1 MRIVKVLDSF
11 IVGEQLH
18 FTYIFVLTLL
28 GVFFGTSEISA
39 IIRKIAEAGIPAK
52 TALYIVAMHLPG
64 GIVDCLPA
72 AVLISTLFVLHRM
85 CIDSELVALLT
96 CGISFAR
103 IISGVLLAGLI
114 WSALSFVVSEYV
126 VPQSKRTTWGLMAI
140 GVSESRMPVAKKST
154 ADVQIEIDNLGRI
167 CSTYIFAGKYYP
179 NHLTN
184 VTAIVVVDQKV
195 TSVTNAATGAWKSGR
210 WILTD
215 GRIFNFANSE
225 HGSVSSFG
233 KIELP
238 ANKGLT
244 TMYEQSM
251 EGPENFCTPNL
262 VKYIDAHGGPNAP
275 PYLLMQLYKRYSRPL
290 GCFFVLLAAIPMA
303 LSGRKSRTWLGMAY
317 AGLILCLYYSLVSSS
332 VGLAENGR
340 LSPLIAAW
348 LPNIAVGIVGLVTFS
363 LKMRRASF

>member
-28 GVFFGTSEISA
+28 GVFFGTSEIST
-39 IIRKIAEAGIPAK
+39 IVRKIAEAGIPAK

-72 AVLISTLFVLHRM
+72 AVLISTLFVFHRM

-96 CGISFAR
+96 CGISFVR
-103 IISGVLLAGLI
+103 IISGVLIAGLI
-114 WSALSFVVSEYV
+114 WSALSFLVSEYV
-126 VPQSKRTTWGLMAI
+126 VPQSRRTTWGLMAI
-140 GVSESRMPVAKKST
+140 GISESRMPVAKKST
-154 ADVQIEIDNLGRI
+154 ADIQTEIDNMGRI
-167 CSTYIFAGKYYP
+167 CSTYMFADQYLQS
-179 NHLTN
+179 HLNN
-184 VTAIVVVDQKV
+184 VTAIVIIDQKV
-195 TSVTNAATGAWKSGR
+195 TSVTNAAKGTWKGGR

-215 GRIFNFANSE
+215 GRIFNFANPAQ
-225 HGSVSSFG
+225 GSVTSFG
-233 KIELP
+233 RIEIP
-238 ANKGLT
+238 ASKSLT
-244 TMYEQSM
+244 KMYEQSM
-251 EGPENFCTPNL
+251 EGPEDFCTPNL

-303 LSGRKSRTWLGMAY
+303 LSGRRSRTWQGLAY
-317 AGLILCLYYSLVSSS
+317 GGLILCLYYSLVSSS

-340 LSPLIAAW
+340 LSPLISAW
-348 LPNIAVGIVGLVTFS
+348 LPNIVVGTVGMVIFS
-363 LKMRRASF
+363 VKMRRASF